1 MQQISDI
8 LLFSRKHKT
17 TMQKRDSI
25 FTDTPVFL
33 QNLEK
38 YKLNALYFLSLENP
52 IELCKFFKIPTFQLE
67 EIINYPKYSYHTIS
81 KKRGGMRHIF
91 APEKQ
96 LKKIQRRLNYFL
108 QTYYL
113 WIKPEEAIL
122 EK

>member
-1 MQQISDI
+1 MQQISNI

-17 TMQKRDSI
+17 TLQKRDSI
-25 FTDTPVFL
+25 FADTPVFL
-33 QNLEK
+33 QNLEH
-38 YKLNALYFLSLENP
+38 YKINALYFLSIENP
-52 IELCKFFKIPTFQLE
+52 IELCQFLKTPIFRLE
-67 EIINYPKYSYHTIS
+67 EIINHPKYSYYTIN

-96 LKKIQRRLNYFL
+96 LKKIQRQLNYFL